1 MKGSEEMTEEMTNK
15 QFDNNLEL
23 IAKLVES
30 EAKTVEEAVKIIR
43 DAKIE
48 K

>member
-1 MKGSEEMTEEMTNK
+1 MTEEMTNK